1 MTVITIVLLLNDPV
15 LLLPSAAHN
24 CEAGAEASSQTQVVA
39 AGPVKAGNDPPPIS
53 FRGQK
58 STIDRIYWGRHK
70 QPATVKLIIFVRFK
84 QSF

>member
-24 CEAGAEASSQTQVVA
+24 WGAGAEASSQTQVVA
-39 AGPVKAGNDPPPIS
+39 AGPVKAGNDPPTIS

-58 STIDRIYWGRHK
+58 STIDRIYCGRPCRH
-70 QPATVKLIIFVRFK
+70 TVKLIIFVRFK